1 MKKLKD
7 LKKLTISLLM
17 LSLVLCGCSS
27 KKVDHYNLSIV
38 AGNNSCSLLHDYSL
52 AKPYLNKTYTQGGQ
66 LSIINSD
73 GEPYVVKT
81 DQVEAL
87 KSHTTS
93 TQKKAYLEKHCSDMI
108 EVLNNNVKAKSAE
121 IDLIESLNCASK
133 SFTTKSNNNIVCFV
147 SGLSTKGLL
156 NMTTL
161 GSLSN
166 LDINKT
172 VNNLKEVHGLPNLQ
186 NINNIYLYSV
196 GQVASYQKL
205 STTSIHKEKEFLT
218 KLLVESGM
226 NKDKI
231 HFIDSNP
238 ISNKAYKGPEVSKVG
253 QDVDYNAVSMV
264 SNSYNDIKT
273 KYCMTGL
280 EFEKNSSKLLNPEK
294 LNSVASFLSS
304 YEGAIDI
311 YGTTAFDK
319 TSSDERLQ
327 KLGYERGLTVRN
339 ALLEKKVDPAK
350 INKVS
355 SLSYKS
361 FYHKDE
367 WDEQGFNEEIAK
379 LNRTVV
385 IKDSQS

>member
-1 MKKLKD
+1 MKNLKT
-7 LKKLTISLLM
+7 LTISLLM

-66 LSIINSD
+66 LSIINCD
-73 GEPYVVKT
+73 GNPYVVKREQIDT
-81 DQVEAL
+81 L
-87 KSHTTS
+87 KSDTTS
-93 TQKKAYLEKHCSDMI
+93 TQKKAYLEKHSSDMI
-108 EVLNNNVKAKSAE
+108 EVLNNVKPKSAE

-218 KLLVESGM
+218 KLLVESGV

-264 SNSYNDIKT
+264 SNSYSDIKT

-294 LNSVASFLSS
+294 LNSVVSFLNS
-304 YEGAIDI
+304 YNGSVDI
-311 YGTTAFDK
+311 FGTTAYDK
-319 TSSDERLQ
+319 TTSDERLQ
-327 KLGYERGLTVRN
+327 KLGYERAFAVKN
-339 ALLEKKVDPAK
+339 SLLERGVDQSK
-350 INKVS
+350 INRVA

-361 FYHKDE
+361 LYHKEE
-367 WDEQGFNEEIAK
+367 WNEKGFNEGIAK

-385 IKDSQS
+385 IKDTQS

>member
-1 MKKLKD
+1 MKNLRT
-7 LKKLTISLLM
+7 LTISLLM

-27 KKVDHYNLSIV
+27 NKVDHYNLSVI
-38 AGNNSCSLLHDYSL
+38 AGNNSCSLLHDYTL
-52 AKPYLNKTYTQGGQ
+52 AKPYLNKVYTQGGQ
-66 LSIINSD
+66 LSVINSD
-73 GEPYVVKT
+73 GNPYVVKPE
-81 DQVEAL
+81 QIEPL

-93 TQKKAYLEKHCSDMI
+93 TQKKAYLEKYTSTMI
-108 EVLNNNVKAKSAE
+108 EVLDNVKPKTAE

-133 SFTTKSNNNIVCFV
+133 SFNTKSNNNVVCFV

-172 VNNLKEVHGLPNLQ
+172 VSNLKEVHGLPNLQ

-218 KLLVESGM
+218 KLLVESGI
-226 NKDKI
+226 NKDNI

-253 QDVDYNAVSMV
+253 QDVDYNAVSML
-264 SNSYNDIKT
+264 SNNYNDIKS
-273 KYCMTGL
+273 KYCLTGL
-280 EFEKNSSKLLNPEK
+280 EFEKNSSHLLNPEK
-294 LNSVASFLSS
+294 LNSIASFVSS
-304 YEGAIDI
+304 YSGTVDLF
-311 YGTTAFDK
+311 GTTAFDK
-319 TSSDERLQ
+319 TTSDERLQ
-327 KLGYERGLTVRN
+327 KLGYERALRVKN
-339 ALLEKKVDPAK
+339 SLLEKGVDPTK

-355 SLSYKS
+355 SLSYKNL
-361 FYHKDE
+361 YHKDE
-367 WDEQGFNEEIAK
+367 WSDQGFNEESAK

>member
-1 MKKLKD
+1 MKNLKT
-7 LKKLTISLLM
+7 LTISLLM
-17 LSLVLCGCSS
+17 ISLILCGCSS
-27 KKVDHYNLSIV
+27 KKVDHYNLSVI
-38 AGNNSCSLLHDYSL
+38 AGNNSCSLLHDYTL

-93 TQKKAYLEKHCSDMI
+93 TQKKAYLEKYSSDTI
-108 EVLNNNVKAKSAE
+108 KLLNNVKAESAE
-121 IDLIESLNCASK
+121 VDLVESLNCAAK
-133 SFTTKSNNNIVCFV
+133 SLNTKSNNNIVCFL

-161 GSLSN
+161 GSLSDI
-166 LDINKT
+166 DINKT
-172 VNNLKEVHGLPNLQ
+172 VTNLKELHGLPNLQ

-238 ISNKAYKGPEVSKVG
+238 ISNKAYKAPKVSKVG
-253 QDVDYNAVSMV
+253 QDTEYNAVSMV
-264 SNSYNDIKT
+264 SNNYNDIKT

-280 EFEKNSSKLLNPEK
+280 EFEKNSSNLLNPEK
-294 LNSVASFLSS
+294 LNSVVSFVSN
-304 YEGAIDI
+304 YAGAVNI

-319 TSSDERLQ
+319 TTSDERLQ
-327 KLGYERGLTVRN
+327 KLGYERALTVKN
-339 ALLEKKVDPAK
+339 SLLERGVDPTK

-355 SLSYKS
+355 SLSYKNL
-361 FYHKDE
+361 YHKNE
-367 WDEQGFNEEIAK
+367 WNEQGFNEEIAK

-385 IKDSQS
+385 IKDSQL

>member
-1 MKKLKD
+1 MKNLKT
-7 LKKLTISLLM
+7 LTTLTISLLM

-27 KKVDHYNLSIV
+27 KKVDHYNLSVI
-38 AGNNSCSLLHDYSL
+38 AGNNSCSLLHDYTL

-87 KSHTTS
+87 KTHTTS
-93 TQKKAYLEKHCSDMI
+93 TQKKAYLEKYSSDMI
-108 EVLNNNVKAKSAE
+108 ENLNNVKAKSPE
-121 IDLIESLNCASK
+121 VDLIQSLNCASK
-133 SFTTKSNNNIVCFV
+133 SFITKSNNNIVCFV

-161 GSLSN
+161 GSLSS
-166 LDINKT
+166 LDVNKT
-172 VNNLKEVHGLPNLQ
+172 VSNLKQVHGLPSLQ
-186 NINNIYLYSV
+186 NVNNIYLYSI
-196 GQVASYQKL
+196 GQVASYQRL

-218 KLLVESGM
+218 KLLIESGM

-231 HFIDSNP
+231 HFVDSNP
-238 ISNKAYKGPEVSKVG
+238 ISNKAYKGPNVSKVG
-253 QDVDYNAVSMV
+253 QDTEYNAVSML
-264 SNSYNDIKT
+264 SNSYIDIKT

-280 EFEKNSSKLLNPEK
+280 EFEKNSSTLLNPEK
-294 LNSVASFLSS
+294 LNSVASFVSS
-304 YEGAIDI
+304 YEGTIAIF
-311 YGTTAFDK
+311 GTTAYDK
-319 TSSDERLQ
+319 TTSDERLQ
-327 KLGYERGLTVRN
+327 KLGYERALTVKN
-339 ALLEKKVDPAK
+339 GLLEKGVDPTK
-350 INKVS
+350 INNVS

-361 FYHKDE
+361 LYHKDE
-367 WDEQGFNEEIAK
+367 WNEQGFNEEIAK

>member
-1 MKKLKD
+1 MKNLKT
-7 LKKLTISLLM
+7 LTITLLL

-27 KKVDHYNLSIV
+27 KKVDHYNLSVI
-38 AGNNSCSLLHDYSL
+38 AGNNSCSLLHDYTL

-66 LSIINSD
+66 LSIVNSD
-73 GEPYVVKT
+73 GNPYVVKSEQI
-81 DQVEAL
+81 DAL

-172 VNNLKEVHGLPNLQ
+172 VSNLKEVHGLPNLQ
-186 NINNIYLYSV
+186 NVNNIYLYSV

-226 NKDKI
+226 NKDNI

-253 QDVDYNAVSMV
+253 QDVDYNAVSML
-264 SNSYNDIKT
+264 SNNYTDIKT

-294 LNSVASFLSS
+294 LNSVASFVSS
-304 YEGAIDI
+304 YEGTIAIF
-311 YGTTAFDK
+311 GTTAFDK
-319 TSSDERLQ
+319 TTSDERLQ
-327 KLGYERGLTVRN
+327 KLGYERALTVKN
-339 ALLEKKVDPAK
+339 GLLEKGVDPTK

-355 SLSYKS
+355 SLSYKNL
-361 FYHKDE
+361 YHKNE
-367 WDEQGFNEEIAK
+367 WNEQGFNEEVAK

>member
-1 MKKLKD
+1 MKNLKT
-7 LKKLTISLLM
+7 LTISLLKI
-17 LSLVLCGCSS
+17 SLILCGCSS
-27 KKVDHYNLSIV
+27 KKVDHYNLSVI
-38 AGNNSCSLLHDYSL
+38 AGNNSCSLLHDYTL

-93 TQKKAYLEKHCSDMI
+93 TQKKAYLEKYSSDTI
-108 EVLNNNVKAKSAE
+108 KLLNNVKAESAE
-121 IDLIESLNCASK
+121 VDLVESLNCAAK
-133 SFTTKSNNNIVCFV
+133 SLNTKSNNNIVCFV

-156 NMTTL
+156 NMTSL
-161 GSLSN
+161 GSLSY
-166 LDINKT
+166 LDVNKT
-172 VNNLKEVHGLPNLQ
+172 VNNLREMHGLPNLQ

-205 STTSIHKEKEFLT
+205 STTSIYKEKEFLT

-231 HFIDSNP
+231 HFVDSNP
-238 ISNKAYKGPEVSKVG
+238 ISNKAYKAPKVSKVG
-253 QDVDYNAVSMV
+253 QDTEYNAVSMV

-273 KYCMTGL
+273 KYCLPGL
-280 EFEKNSSKLLNPEK
+280 EFEKNSSNLLNPEK
-294 LNSVASFLSS
+294 LNSVVSFVSN
-304 YEGAIDI
+304 YAGAVNI

-319 TSSDERLQ
+319 TTSDERLQ
-327 KLGYERGLTVRN
+327 KLGYERALTVKN
-339 ALLEKKVDPAK
+339 SLLERGVDPTK

-355 SLSYKS
+355 SLSYKNL
-361 FYHKDE
+361 YHKNE
-367 WDEQGFNEEIAK
+367 WNEQGFNEEIAK

-385 IKDSQS
+385 IKDSQL

>member
-1 MKKLKD
+1 MKNLKT
-7 LKKLTISLLM
+7 LTTLTISLLM

-27 KKVDHYNLSIV
+27 KKVDHYNLSVI
-38 AGNNSCSLLHDYSL
+38 AGNNSCSLLHDYTL

-87 KSHTTS
+87 KTHTTS
-93 TQKKAYLEKHCSDMI
+93 TQKKAYLEKYSSDMI
-108 EVLNNNVKAKSAE
+108 ENLNNVKAKSPE
-121 IDLIESLNCASK
+121 VDLIQSLNCASK
-133 SFTTKSNNNIVCFV
+133 SFITKSNNNIVCFV

-161 GSLSN
+161 GSLSS
-166 LDINKT
+166 LDVNKT
-172 VNNLKEVHGLPNLQ
+172 VSNLKEVHGLPSLQ
-186 NINNIYLYSV
+186 NVNNIYLYSI
-196 GQVASYQKL
+196 GQVASYQRL

-218 KLLVESGM
+218 KLLIESGM

-231 HFIDSNP
+231 HFVDSNP
-238 ISNKAYKGPEVSKVG
+238 ISNKAYKGPNVSKVG
-253 QDVDYNAVSMV
+253 QDTEYNAVSML
-264 SNSYNDIKT
+264 SNSYIDIKT

-280 EFEKNSSKLLNPEK
+280 EFEKNSSTLVNPEK
-294 LNSVASFLSS
+294 LNSVASFVSS
-304 YEGAIDI
+304 YEGTIAIF
-311 YGTTAFDK
+311 GTTAYDK
-319 TSSDERLQ
+319 TTSDERLQ
-327 KLGYERGLTVRN
+327 KLGYERALTVKN
-339 ALLEKKVDPAK
+339 GLLEKGVDPTK
-350 INKVS
+350 INNVS

-361 FYHKDE
+361 LYHKDE
-367 WDEQGFNEEIAK
+367 WNEQGFNEEIAK

>member
-1 MKKLKD
+1 MKKLKT
-7 LKKLTISLLM
+7 LTISLLII
-17 LSLVLCGCSS
+17 SLFLCGCSS
-27 KKVDHYNLSIV
+27 KKVDHYNLSVI
-38 AGNNSCSLLHDYSL
+38 AGNNSCSLLHDYTL

-81 DQVEAL
+81 NQVEAL

-93 TQKKAYLEKHCSDMI
+93 TQKKAYLEKYSSDMI
-108 EVLNNNVKAKSAE
+108 EDLNNVKAKSPE
-121 IDLIESLNCASK
+121 VDLIQSLNCASR
-133 SFTTKSNNNIVCFV
+133 SFSSKSNNNIVCFV

-172 VNNLKEVHGLPNLQ
+172 VGNLKEVHGLPNLQ
-186 NINNIYLYSV
+186 NVNNIYLYSV

-231 HFIDSNP
+231 HFVDSNP
-238 ISNKAYKGPEVSKVG
+238 ISNKAYKAPKVSKVG
-253 QDVDYNAVSMV
+253 QDTEYNAVSML
-264 SNSYNDIKT
+264 SNSYIDIKT

-280 EFEKNSSKLLNPEK
+280 EFEKNSSTLMNPEK
-294 LNSVASFLSS
+294 LNSVASFVSS
-304 YEGAIDI
+304 YEGTIAIF
-311 YGTTAFDK
+311 GTT
-319 TSSDERLQ
+319 
-327 KLGYERGLTVRN
+327 
-339 ALLEKKVDPAK
+339 
-350 INKVS
+350 
-355 SLSYKS
+355 
-361 FYHKDE
+361 
-367 WDEQGFNEEIAK
+367 
-379 LNRTVV
+379 
-385 IKDSQS
+385 

>member
-1 MKKLKD
+1 MKNLKT
-7 LKKLTISLLM
+7 LTISLLM
-17 LSLVLCGCSS
+17 ISLILCGCSS
-27 KKVDHYNLSIV
+27 TKVDHYNLSVI
-38 AGNNSCSLLHDYSL
+38 AGNNSCSLLHDYTL

-66 LSIINSD
+66 LSVINSD
-73 GEPYVVKT
+73 GNPYVVKSE
-81 DQVEAL
+81 QIEPL
-87 KSHTTS
+87 KSYTTS
-93 TQKKAYLEKHCSDMI
+93 TQKKAYLEKYSSDKI
-108 EVLNNNVKAKSAE
+108 KVLDNVKPKTAE

-133 SFTTKSNNNIVCFV
+133 SFNTKSNNNVVCFV

-172 VNNLKEVHGLPNLQ
+172 VSNLKEVHGLPNLQ

-196 GQVASYQKL
+196 GQVASQKL

-218 KLLVESGM
+218 KLLVESGI
-226 NKDKI
+226 NKDNI

-238 ISNKAYKGPEVSKVG
+238 ISNKAYKGPDVSKVG
-253 QDVDYNAVSMV
+253 QDVDYNAVSML
-264 SNSYNDIKT
+264 SNNYTDIKT

-304 YEGAIDI
+304 YEGAVDI

-327 KLGYERGLTVRN
+327 KLGYERGLTVMN
-339 ALLEKKVDPAK
+339 ALLEKGLDPAK

-361 FYHKDE
+361 LYHKDE
-367 WDEQGFNEEIAK
+367 WDERGFNEEIAK

-385 IKDSQS
+385 IKDSKS

>member
-1 MKKLKD
+1 MKNLKT
-7 LKKLTISLLM
+7 LTITLLM

-27 KKVDHYNLSIV
+27 KKVDHYNLSVI
-38 AGNNSCSLLHDYSL
+38 AGNNSCSLLHDYTL

-87 KSHTTS
+87 KTHTTS
-93 TQKKAYLEKHCSDMI
+93 TQKKAYLEKYSSDMI
-108 EVLNNNVKAKSAE
+108 EDLNNVKAKSPE
-121 IDLIESLNCASK
+121 VDLIQSLNCASK
-133 SFTTKSNNNIVCFV
+133 SFITKSNNNIVCFV

-172 VNNLKEVHGLPNLQ
+172 VSNLKEVHGLPNLQ
-186 NINNIYLYSV
+186 NVNNIYLYSV

-218 KLLVESGM
+218 KVLIESGM

-231 HFIDSNP
+231 HFVDSNP
-238 ISNKAYKGPEVSKVG
+238 ISNKAYKGPTVSQVG
-253 QDVDYNAVSMV
+253 KDLDYNAVSMV
-264 SNSYNDIKT
+264 SNSYNDIKN
-273 KYCMTGL
+273 KYCLTGL
-280 EFEKNSSKLLNPEK
+280 EFEKNSSTLVNPEK
-294 LNSVASFLSS
+294 LNSVVSFLSK
-304 YEGAIDI
+304 YAGAVNI
-311 YGTTAFDK
+311 YGTTAYDK
-319 TSSDERLQ
+319 TTSDERLQ
-327 KLGYERGLTVRN
+327 KLGYERALTVKN
-339 ALLEKKVDPAK
+339 GLLEKGVDPAK

-355 SLSYKS
+355 SLSYKNL
-361 FYHKDE
+361 YHKNE
-367 WDEQGFNEEIAK
+367 WNEQGFNEEIAK

-385 IKDSQS
+385 IKDCQS

>member
-1 MKKLKD
+1 MKNLKT
-7 LKKLTISLLM
+7 LTISLLM

-27 KKVDHYNLSIV
+27 KKVDHYNLSVI
-38 AGNNSCSLLHDYSL
+38 AGNNSCSLLHDYTL

-66 LSIINSD
+66 LSIVNSD
-73 GEPYVVKT
+73 GNPYVVKSEQI
-81 DQVEAL
+81 DAL

-172 VNNLKEVHGLPNLQ
+172 VSNLKEVHGLPNLQ
-186 NINNIYLYSV
+186 NVNNIYLYSV

-231 HFIDSNP
+231 HFVDSNP
-238 ISNKAYKGPEVSKVG
+238 ISNKAYKGPTVSQVG
-253 QDVDYNAVSMV
+253 KDLDYNAVSMV
-264 SNSYNDIKT
+264 SNNYNDIKS
-273 KYCMTGL
+273 KYCLTGL
-280 EFEKNSSKLLNPEK
+280 EFEKNSSQLLNPEK
-294 LNSVASFLSS
+294 LNSVASFVSS
-304 YEGAIDI
+304 YEGTIAIF
-311 YGTTAFDK
+311 GTTAFDK
-319 TSSDERLQ
+319 TTSDERLQ
-327 KLGYERGLTVRN
+327 KLGYERALTVKN
-339 ALLEKKVDPAK
+339 GLLEKGVDPTK

-355 SLSYKS
+355 SLSYKNL
-361 FYHKDE
+361 YHKNE
-367 WDEQGFNEEIAK
+367 WNEQGFNEEVAK

>member
-1 MKKLKD
+1 MKNLKT
-7 LKKLTISLLM
+7 LTISLLM
-17 LSLVLCGCSS
+17 ISLILCGCSS
-27 KKVDHYNLSIV
+27 KKVDHYNLSVI
-38 AGNNSCSLLHDYSL
+38 AGNNSCSLLHDYTL

-81 DQVEAL
+81 DKVEAL

-93 TQKKAYLEKHCSDMI
+93 TQKKAYLEKYSSDMI
-108 EVLNNNVKAKSAE
+108 EVLNNVKAKSPE
-121 IDLIESLNCASK
+121 VDLIQSLNCASK

-156 NMTTL
+156 NMSTL
-161 GSLSN
+161 GSLSY
-166 LDINKT
+166 LDTNKT
-172 VNNLKEVHGLPNLQ
+172 VNNLKELHSLPNLQ

-218 KLLVESGM
+218 KLLIESGM

-231 HFIDSNP
+231 HFVDSNP
-238 ISNKAYKGPEVSKVG
+238 ISNKAYKGPNVSKVG
-253 QDVDYNAVSMV
+253 QDTDYNAVSMV
-264 SNSYNDIKT
+264 SNSYNDIKS
-273 KYCMTGL
+273 KYCLTGL
-280 EFEKNSSKLLNPEK
+280 EFDKNSSKLLNPEK
-294 LNSVASFLSS
+294 LNSVASFVSN
-304 YEGAIDI
+304 YGGAVDI

-319 TSSDERLQ
+319 TTSDERLQ
-327 KLGYERGLTVRN
+327 KLGYERALTVKN
-339 ALLEKKVDPAK
+339 GLLEKGVDPAK
-350 INKVS
+350 INNVS
-355 SLSYKS
+355 SLSYKNL
-361 FYHKDE
+361 YHKDE
-367 WDEQGFNEEIAK
+367 WNAQGFNEEIAK

>member
-1 MKKLKD
+1 MKNLKT
-7 LKKLTISLLM
+7 LTISLLM

-38 AGNNSCSLLHDYSL
+38 AGNNSCSLLHDYTL

-66 LSIINSD
+66 LSIVNSD
-73 GEPYVVKT
+73 GNPYVVKSEQI
-81 DQVEAL
+81 DAL

-93 TQKKAYLEKHCSDMI
+93 TQKKAYLEKYSSDT
-108 EVLNNNVKAKSAE
+108 VKLLDNVRAKSPE
-121 IDLIESLNCASK
+121 VDLIQSLNCASK

-161 GSLSN
+161 GSLSD
-166 LDINKT
+166 LDTNKS
-172 VNNLKEVHGLPNLQ
+172 VSNLKEFHGLPKLQ

-231 HFIDSNP
+231 HFVDSNP
-238 ISNKAYKGPEVSKVG
+238 ISNKAYKAPKVSKVG
-253 QDVDYNAVSMV
+253 QDTEYNAVSMV

-280 EFEKNSSKLLNPEK
+280 EFEKNSSNLLNPEK
-294 LNSVASFLSS
+294 LNSVVSFVSN
-304 YEGAIDI
+304 YAGAVNI

-319 TSSDERLQ
+319 TTSDERLQ
-327 KLGYERGLTVRN
+327 KLGYERALTVKN
-339 ALLEKKVDPAK
+339 SLLERGVDPTK

-355 SLSYKS
+355 SLSYKNL
-361 FYHKDE
+361 YHKNE
-367 WDEQGFNEEIAK
+367 WNEQGFNEEIAK

>member
-1 MKKLKD
+1 MKNLKT
-7 LKKLTISLLM
+7 LTISLLKI
-17 LSLVLCGCSS
+17 SLILCGCSS
-27 KKVDHYNLSIV
+27 KKVDHYNLSVI
-38 AGNNSCSLLHDYSL
+38 AGNNSCSLLHDYTL

-93 TQKKAYLEKHCSDMI
+93 TQKKAYLEKYSSDTI
-108 EVLNNNVKAKSAE
+108 KLLNNVKAESAE
-121 IDLIESLNCASK
+121 VDLVESLNCAAK
-133 SFTTKSNNNIVCFV
+133 SLNTKSNNNIVCFV

-156 NMTTL
+156 NMTSL
-161 GSLSN
+161 GSLSY
-166 LDINKT
+166 LDVNKT
-172 VNNLKEVHGLPNLQ
+172 VNNLREMHGLPNLQ

-205 STTSIHKEKEFLT
+205 STTSIYKEKEFLT

-231 HFIDSNP
+231 HFVDSNP
-238 ISNKAYKGPEVSKVG
+238 ISNKAYKAPKVSKVG
-253 QDVDYNAVSMV
+253 QDTEYNAVSMV

-273 KYCMTGL
+273 KYCLTGL
-280 EFEKNSSKLLNPEK
+280 EFEKNSSNLLNPEK
-294 LNSVASFLSS
+294 LNSVVSFVSN
-304 YEGAIDI
+304 YAGAVNI

-319 TSSDERLQ
+319 TTSDERLQ
-327 KLGYERGLTVRN
+327 KLGYERALTVKN
-339 ALLEKKVDPAK
+339 SLLERGVDPTK

-355 SLSYKS
+355 SLSYKNL
-361 FYHKDE
+361 YHKNE
-367 WDEQGFNEEIAK
+367 WNEQGFNEEIAK

-385 IKDSQS
+385 IKDSQL

>member
-17 LSLVLCGCSS
+17 ISLILCGCSS
-27 KKVDHYNLSIV
+27 KKVDHYNLSVI
-38 AGNNSCSLLHDYSL
+38 AGNNSCSLLHDYTL

-66 LSIINSD
+66 LSIVNSD
-73 GEPYVVKT
+73 GNPYVVKSEQI
-81 DQVEAL
+81 DAL

-93 TQKKAYLEKHCSDMI
+93 TQKKAYLEKYSSDT
-108 EVLNNNVKAKSAE
+108 VKLLDNVRAKSPE
-121 IDLIESLNCASK
+121 VDLIQSLNCASK

-172 VNNLKEVHGLPNLQ
+172 VSNLKEVHGLPNLQ

-238 ISNKAYKGPEVSKVG
+238 ISNKAYKASKVSKVG
-253 QDVDYNAVSMV
+253 QNTEYNAVSMV

-273 KYCMTGL
+273 KYCLTGL
-280 EFEKNSSKLLNPEK
+280 EFEKNSSNLLNPEK
-294 LNSVASFLSS
+294 LNSVASFVSS
-304 YEGAIDI
+304 YEGTIAIF
-311 YGTTAFDK
+311 GTTAYDK
-319 TSSDERLQ
+319 TTSDERLQ
-327 KLGYERGLTVRN
+327 KLGYERALTVKN
-339 ALLEKKVDPAK
+339 SLLEKGVDPTK

-355 SLSYKS
+355 SLSYKNL
-361 FYHKDE
+361 YHKNE
-367 WDEQGFNEEIAK
+367 WNEQGFNEEIAK

>member
-1 MKKLKD
+1 MKNLRT
-7 LKKLTISLLM
+7 LTISLLM

-27 KKVDHYNLSIV
+27 NRVDHYNLSVI
-38 AGNNSCSLLHDYSL
+38 AGNNSCSLLHDYTL

-73 GEPYVVKT
+73 GNPYVVKT
-81 DQVEAL
+81 EQIDAL
-87 KSHTTS
+87 KSNTTS
-93 TQKKAYLEKHCSDMI
+93 TQKKAYLEKHSSDMI
-108 EVLNNNVKAKSAE
+108 EVLNNVKPKSAE

-205 STTSIHKEKEFLT
+205 STTSVHKQKEFLT
-218 KLLVESGM
+218 KLLTEAGVKKDSIHFVES
-226 NKDKI
+226 N
-231 HFIDSNP
+231 S
-238 ISNKAYKGPEVSKVG
+238 ISNKAYKAVTVSKVG
-253 QDVDYNAVSMV
+253 QDTDYNAVSMV
-264 SNSYNDIKT
+264 SDTFNDIKT
-273 KYCMTGL
+273 KYCLTGL

-294 LNSVASFLSS
+294 LNSIASFLSS
-304 YEGAIDI
+304 YNGAVNIF
-311 YGTTAFDK
+311 GTTAYDK
-319 TSSDERLQ
+319 TTSDERLQ
-327 KLGYERGLTVRN
+327 KLGYERGLAVKN
-339 ALLEKKVDPAK
+339 KLVEKGCDPSK

-355 SLSYKS
+355 SLSYKNL
-361 FYHKDE
+361 YHKDE
-367 WDEQGFNEEIAK
+367 WNEQGFNEEIAK

>member
-1 MKKLKD
+1 MKNLRT
-7 LKKLTISLLM
+7 LTISLLM

-27 KKVDHYNLSIV
+27 NKVDHYNLSVI
-38 AGNNSCSLLHDYSL
+38 AGNNSCSLLHDYTL
-52 AKPYLNKTYTQGGQ
+52 AKPYLNKVYTQGGQ
-66 LSIINSD
+66 LSVINSD
-73 GEPYVVKT
+73 GNPYVVKPE
-81 DQVEAL
+81 QIEPL

-93 TQKKAYLEKHCSDMI
+93 TQKKAYLEKYTSTMI
-108 EVLNNNVKAKSAE
+108 EVLNNVKPKSAE

-133 SFTTKSNNNIVCFV
+133 SFTTKSNNNIVCFL

-161 GSLSN
+161 GSLSDI
-166 LDINKT
+166 DINKT
-172 VNNLKEVHGLPNLQ
+172 VTNLKELHGLPNLQ

-238 ISNKAYKGPEVSKVG
+238 ISNKAYKAPKVSKVG
-253 QDVDYNAVSMV
+253 QDTDYNAVSMV
-264 SNSYNDIKT
+264 SNNYIDIKT

-304 YEGAIDI
+304 YEGAVDI

-339 ALLEKKVDPAK
+339 ALLEKGLDPAK
-350 INKVS
+350 INKVF

-361 FYHKDE
+361 LYHKDE

-379 LNRTVV
+379 VNRTVV

>member
-1 MKKLKD
+1 
-7 LKKLTISLLM
+7 M

-27 KKVDHYNLSIV
+27 KKVDHYNLSVI
-38 AGNNSCSLLHDYSL
+38 AGNNSCSLLHDYTL

-66 LSIINSD
+66 LSIVNSD
-73 GEPYVVKT
+73 GNPYVVKSEQI
-81 DQVEAL
+81 DAL

-133 SFTTKSNNNIVCFV
+133 SFTTKSNNNIVCFL

-231 HFIDSNP
+231 HFVDSNP
-238 ISNKAYKGPEVSKVG
+238 ISNKAYKGPTVSQVG
-253 QDVDYNAVSMV
+253 KDLDYNAVSMV
-264 SNSYNDIKT
+264 SNNYNDIKS
-273 KYCMTGL
+273 KYCLTGL
-280 EFEKNSSKLLNPEK
+280 EFEKNSSNLLNPEK
-294 LNSVASFLSS
+294 LNSVVSFVSN
-304 YEGAIDI
+304 YAGAVNI

-319 TSSDERLQ
+319 TTSDERLQ
-327 KLGYERGLTVRN
+327 KLGYERALTVKN
-339 ALLEKKVDPAK
+339 SLLERGVDPTK

-355 SLSYKS
+355 SLSYKNL
-361 FYHKDE
+361 YHKNE
-367 WDEQGFNEEIAK
+367 WNEQGFNEEIAK

-385 IKDSQS
+385 IKDSQL

>member
-1 MKKLKD
+1 MKNLKT
-7 LKKLTISLLM
+7 LTITLLM

-27 KKVDHYNLSIV
+27 KKVDHYNLSVI
-38 AGNNSCSLLHDYSL
+38 AGNNSCSLLHDYTL

-66 LSIINSD
+66 LSIVNSD
-73 GEPYVVKT
+73 GNPYVVKSEQI
-81 DQVEAL
+81 DAL

-172 VNNLKEVHGLPNLQ
+172 VSNLKEVHGLPNLQ
-186 NINNIYLYSV
+186 NVNNIYLYSV

-231 HFIDSNP
+231 HFVDSNP
-238 ISNKAYKGPEVSKVG
+238 ISNKAYKGPTVSQVG
-253 QDVDYNAVSMV
+253 KDLDYNAVSMV
-264 SNSYNDIKT
+264 SNNYNDIKS
-273 KYCMTGL
+273 KYCLTGL
-280 EFEKNSSKLLNPEK
+280 EFEKNSSQLLNPEK
-294 LNSVASFLSS
+294 LNSVASFVSS
-304 YEGAIDI
+304 YEGTIAIF
-311 YGTTAFDK
+311 GTTAFDK
-319 TSSDERLQ
+319 TTSDERLQ
-327 KLGYERGLTVRN
+327 KLGYERALTVKN
-339 ALLEKKVDPAK
+339 SLLERGVDPTK

-355 SLSYKS
+355 SLSYKNL
-361 FYHKDE
+361 YHKNE
-367 WDEQGFNEEIAK
+367 WNEQGFNEEIAK

-385 IKDSQS
+385 IKDSQL

>member
-1 MKKLKD
+1 MKNLKT
-7 LKKLTISLLM
+7 LTISLLM

-27 KKVDHYNLSIV
+27 KKVNHYNISVI
-38 AGNNSCSLLHDYSL
+38 AGNNSCSLLHDYTL
-52 AKPYLNKTYTQGGQ
+52 AKPYINKTYTQGGQ
-66 LSIINSD
+66 LSVINCD
-73 GEPYVVKT
+73 GDPYVVKT
-81 DQVEAL
+81 EQIDDL

-93 TQKKAYLEKHCSDMI
+93 TQKKAYLEKYSSDMI
-108 EVLNNNVKAKSAE
+108 EALNNIKPKSAE

-133 SFTTKSNNNIVCFV
+133 SFSISTKSNNNIVCFV

-172 VNNLKEVHGLPNLQ
+172 VSNLKEVHGLPNLQ

-218 KLLVESGM
+218 KLLVESGIK
-226 NKDKI
+226 KDKI

-304 YEGAIDI
+304 YEGAVDI

-327 KLGYERGLTVRN
+327 KLGYERGLTVMN

-361 FYHKDE
+361 LYHKDE
-367 WDEQGFNEEIAK
+367 WDEQGFNEEVAK

-385 IKDSQS
+385 IKDSET

>member
-1 MKKLKD
+1 MKNLKT
-7 LKKLTISLLM
+7 LTISLLM

-27 KKVDHYNLSIV
+27 KKVNHYNISVI
-38 AGNNSCSLLHDYSL
+38 AGNNSCSLLHDYTL
-52 AKPYLNKTYTQGGQ
+52 AKPYINKTYTQGGQ
-66 LSIINSD
+66 LSVINCD
-73 GEPYVVKT
+73 GDPYVVKT
-81 DQVEAL
+81 EQIDAL

-93 TQKKAYLEKHCSDMI
+93 TQKKAYLEKYSSDMI
-108 EVLNNNVKAKSAE
+108 EVLNNIKPKSAE

-133 SFTTKSNNNIVCFV
+133 SFSISTKSNNNIVCFV

-172 VNNLKEVHGLPNLQ
+172 VSNLKEVHGLPNLQ

-218 KLLVESGM
+218 KLLVESGIK
-226 NKDKI
+226 KDKI

-304 YEGAIDI
+304 YEGAVDI

-327 KLGYERGLTVRN
+327 KLGYERGLTVMN

-361 FYHKDE
+361 LYHKDE
-367 WDEQGFNEEIAK
+367 WDEQGFNEEVAK

-385 IKDSQS
+385 IKDSET

>member
-1 MKKLKD
+1 MKNLKT
-7 LKKLTISLLM
+7 LTISLLM
-17 LSLVLCGCSS
+17 ISLILCGCSS
-27 KKVDHYNLSIV
+27 TKVDHYNLSIV
-38 AGNNSCSLLHDYSL
+38 AGNNSCSLLHDYTL

-66 LSIINSD
+66 LSIVNSD
-73 GEPYVVKT
+73 GNPYVVKSEQI
-81 DQVEAL
+81 DAL
-87 KSHTTS
+87 KSNTTS
-93 TQKKAYLEKHCSDMI
+93 TQKKAYLEKHCSDMV
-108 EVLNNNVKAKSAE
+108 EVLNNVKPKSAE

-172 VNNLKEVHGLPNLQ
+172 VSNLKEVHGLPKLQ

-253 QDVDYNAVSMV
+253 QDVDYNAVSML
-264 SNSYNDIKT
+264 SNNYTDIKT

-304 YEGAIDI
+304 YDGAVDI

-327 KLGYERGLTVRN
+327 KLGYERGLTVMN
-339 ALLEKKVDPAK
+339 ALLEKGLDSAK

-361 FYHKDE
+361 LYHKDE

>member
-1 MKKLKD
+1 MKNLKT
-7 LKKLTISLLM
+7 LTTLTISLLM

-27 KKVDHYNLSIV
+27 KKVDHYNLSVI
-38 AGNNSCSLLHDYSL
+38 AGNNSCSLLHDYTL

-87 KSHTTS
+87 KTHTTS
-93 TQKKAYLEKHCSDMI
+93 TQKKAYLEKYSSDMI
-108 EVLNNNVKAKSAE
+108 ENLNNVKAKSPE
-121 IDLIESLNCASK
+121 VDLIQSLNCASK
-133 SFTTKSNNNIVCFV
+133 SFITKSNNNIVCFV

-161 GSLSN
+161 GSLSS
-166 LDINKT
+166 LDVNKT
-172 VNNLKEVHGLPNLQ
+172 VSNLKEVHGLPSLQ
-186 NINNIYLYSV
+186 NVNNIYLYSI
-196 GQVASYQKL
+196 GQVASYQRL

-218 KLLVESGM
+218 KLLIESGM

-231 HFIDSNP
+231 HFVDGNP
-238 ISNKAYKGPEVSKVG
+238 ISNKAYKGPNVSKVG
-253 QDVDYNAVSMV
+253 QDTEYNAVSML
-264 SNSYNDIKT
+264 SNSYIDIKT

-280 EFEKNSSKLLNPEK
+280 EFEKNSSTLLNPEK
-294 LNSVASFLSS
+294 LNSVASFVSS
-304 YEGAIDI
+304 YEGTIAIF
-311 YGTTAFDK
+311 GTTAYDK
-319 TSSDERLQ
+319 TTSDERLQ
-327 KLGYERGLTVRN
+327 KLGYERALTVKN
-339 ALLEKKVDPAK
+339 GLLEKGVDPTK
-350 INKVS
+350 INNVS

-361 FYHKDE
+361 LYHKDE
-367 WDEQGFNEEIAK
+367 WNEQGFNEEIAK

>member
-1 MKKLKD
+1 MKNLKT
-7 LKKLTISLLM
+7 LTTLTISLLM

-27 KKVDHYNLSIV
+27 KKVDHYNLSVI
-38 AGNNSCSLLHDYSL
+38 AGNNSCSLLHDYTL

-87 KSHTTS
+87 KTHTTS
-93 TQKKAYLEKHCSDMI
+93 TQKKAYLEKYSSDMI
-108 EVLNNNVKAKSAE
+108 ENLNNVKAKSPE
-121 IDLIESLNCASK
+121 VDLIQSLNCASK
-133 SFTTKSNNNIVCFV
+133 SFITKSNNNIVCFV

-161 GSLSN
+161 GSLSS
-166 LDINKT
+166 LDVNKT
-172 VNNLKEVHGLPNLQ
+172 VSNLKEVHGLPSLQ
-186 NINNIYLYSV
+186 NVNNIYLYSI
-196 GQVASYQKL
+196 GQVASYQRL

-218 KLLVESGM
+218 KLLIESGM

-231 HFIDSNP
+231 HFVDSNP
-238 ISNKAYKGPEVSKVG
+238 ISNKAYKGPNVSKVG
-253 QDVDYNAVSMV
+253 QDTEYNAVSML
-264 SNSYNDIKT
+264 SNSYIDIKT

-280 EFEKNSSKLLNPEK
+280 EFEKNSSTLLNPEK
-294 LNSVASFLSS
+294 LNSVASFVSS
-304 YEGAIDI
+304 YEGTIAIF
-311 YGTTAFDK
+311 GTTAYDK
-319 TSSDERLQ
+319 TTSDERLQ
-327 KLGYERGLTVRN
+327 KLGHERALTVKN
-339 ALLEKKVDPAK
+339 GLLEKGVDPTK
-350 INKVS
+350 INNVS

-361 FYHKDE
+361 LYHKDE
-367 WDEQGFNEEIAK
+367 WNEQGFNEEIAK

>member
-1 MKKLKD
+1 MKNLKT
-7 LKKLTISLLM
+7 LTTLTISLLM

-27 KKVDHYNLSIV
+27 KKVDHYNLSVI
-38 AGNNSCSLLHDYSL
+38 AGNNSCSLLHDYTL

-87 KSHTTS
+87 KTHTTS
-93 TQKKAYLEKHCSDMI
+93 TQKKAYLEKYSSDMI
-108 EVLNNNVKAKSAE
+108 ENLNNVKAKSPE
-121 IDLIESLNCASK
+121 VDLIQSLNCASK
-133 SFTTKSNNNIVCFV
+133 SFITKSNNNIVCFV

-161 GSLSN
+161 GSLSS
-166 LDINKT
+166 LDVNKT
-172 VNNLKEVHGLPNLQ
+172 VSNLKEVHGLPSLQ
-186 NINNIYLYSV
+186 NVNNIYLYSI
-196 GQVASYQKL
+196 GQVASYQRL

-218 KLLVESGM
+218 KLLIESGM

-231 HFIDSNP
+231 HFVDSNP
-238 ISNKAYKGPEVSKVG
+238 ISNKAYKGPNVSKVG
-253 QDVDYNAVSMV
+253 QDTEYNAVSML
-264 SNSYNDIKT
+264 SNSYIDIKT

-280 EFEKNSSKLLNPEK
+280 EFEKNSSTLLNPEK
-294 LNSVASFLSS
+294 LNSVVSFVSN
-304 YEGAIDI
+304 YAGAVNI

-319 TSSDERLQ
+319 TTSDERLQ
-327 KLGYERGLTVRN
+327 KLGYERALTVKN
-339 ALLEKKVDPAK
+339 SLLERGVDPTK

-355 SLSYKS
+355 SLSYKNL
-361 FYHKDE
+361 YHKNE
-367 WDEQGFNEEIAK
+367 WNEQGFNEEIAM

-385 IKDSQS
+385 IKDSQL

>member
-1 MKKLKD
+1 
-7 LKKLTISLLM
+7 M

-27 KKVDHYNLSIV
+27 KKVDHYNLSVI
-38 AGNNSCSLLHDYSL
+38 AGNNSCSLLHDYTL
-52 AKPYLNKTYTQGGQ
+52 AKPYLNKTYTRGGQ
-66 LSIINSD
+66 LSIINCD
-73 GEPYVVKT
+73 GNPYVVKKEQI
-81 DQVEAL
+81 DAL

-93 TQKKAYLEKHCSDMI
+93 TQKKAYLEKYSSDTI
-108 EVLNNNVKAKSAE
+108 KLLNNVKAKSAE
-121 IDLIESLNCASK
+121 VDLIQSLNCASK
-133 SFTTKSNNNIVCFV
+133 SFNTKSNNNIVCFV

-172 VNNLKEVHGLPNLQ
+172 VSNLKEVHGLPNLQ

-205 STTSIHKEKEFLT
+205 STTSIHKEKEFLS
-218 KLLVESGM
+218 KLLIESGM

-231 HFIDSNP
+231 HFVDSNP
-238 ISNKAYKGPEVSKVG
+238 ISNKAYKGPTVSQVG
-253 QDVDYNAVSMV
+253 KDLDYNAVSMV
-264 SNSYNDIKT
+264 SNSYNDIKY
-273 KYCMTGL
+273 KYCLTGL

-294 LNSVASFLSS
+294 LNNVASFVSN
-304 YEGAIDI
+304 YAGAVNI

-319 TSSDERLQ
+319 TTSDERLQ
-327 KLGYERGLTVRN
+327 KLGYERAITVKNGLL
-339 ALLEKKVDPAK
+339 AKGVDPAK
-350 INKVS
+350 INNVS
-355 SLSYKS
+355 SLTYKS
-361 FYHKDE
+361 FFHKNE

>member
-1 MKKLKD
+1 MKNLKT
-7 LKKLTISLLM
+7 LTISLLM

-27 KKVDHYNLSIV
+27 KKVDHYNLSVI
-38 AGNNSCSLLHDYSL
+38 AGNNSCSLLHDYTL

-81 DQVEAL
+81 DKVEAL

-93 TQKKAYLEKHCSDMI
+93 TQKKAYLEKYSSDMI
-108 EVLNNNVKAKSAE
+108 EVLNNVKAKSPE
-121 IDLIESLNCASK
+121 VDLIQSLNCASK

-156 NMTTL
+156 NMSTL
-161 GSLSN
+161 GSLSY
-166 LDINKT
+166 LDTNKT
-172 VNNLKEVHGLPNLQ
+172 VNNLKELHSLPNLQ

-218 KLLVESGM
+218 KLLIESGM

-231 HFIDSNP
+231 HFVDSNP
-238 ISNKAYKGPEVSKVG
+238 ISNKAYKGPNVSKVG
-253 QDVDYNAVSMV
+253 QDTDYNAVSMV
-264 SNSYNDIKT
+264 SNNYNDIKT

-280 EFEKNSSKLLNPEK
+280 EFEKNSSQLLNPEK
-294 LNSVASFLSS
+294 LNSVASFVSN
-304 YEGAIDI
+304 YGGAVDI

-319 TSSDERLQ
+319 TTSDERLQ
-327 KLGYERGLTVRN
+327 KLGYERALTVKN
-339 ALLEKKVDPAK
+339 GLLEKGVDPTK
-350 INKVS
+350 INNVS

-361 FYHKDE
+361 LYHKDE
-367 WDEQGFNEEIAK
+367 WNEQGFNEEIAK

>member
-1 MKKLKD
+1 MKNLRT
-7 LKKLTISLLM
+7 LTISLLM

-27 KKVDHYNLSIV
+27 NKVDHYNLSVI
-38 AGNNSCSLLHDYSL
+38 AGNNSCSLLHDYTL
-52 AKPYLNKTYTQGGQ
+52 AKPYLNKVYTQGGQ
-66 LSIINSD
+66 LSVINSD
-73 GEPYVVKT
+73 GNPYVVKPE
-81 DQVEAL
+81 QIEPL

-93 TQKKAYLEKHCSDMI
+93 TQKKAYLEKYTSTMI
-108 EVLNNNVKAKSAE
+108 EVLDNVKPKTAE

-133 SFTTKSNNNIVCFV
+133 SFNTKSNNNVVCFV

-172 VNNLKEVHGLPNLQ
+172 VSNLKEVHGLPNLQ

-218 KLLVESGM
+218 KLLVESGI
-226 NKDKI
+226 NKDNI

-238 ISNKAYKGPEVSKVG
+238 ISNKAYKSAKVSKVG
-253 QDVDYNAVSMV
+253 QDVEYNAVSMV
-264 SNSYNDIKT
+264 SNTYNDIKT

-304 YEGAIDI
+304 YEGAVDI

-327 KLGYERGLTVRN
+327 KLGYERGLTVRD
-339 ALLEKKVDPAK
+339 ALLEKGLDPAK
-350 INKVS
+350 INKVF

-361 FYHKDE
+361 LYHKDE

-379 LNRTVV
+379 VNRTVV

>member
-1 MKKLKD
+1 
-7 LKKLTISLLM
+7 M

-27 KKVDHYNLSIV
+27 NKVDHYNLSVI
-38 AGNNSCSLLHDYSL
+38 AGNNSCSLLHDYTL
-52 AKPYLNKTYTQGGQ
+52 AKPYLNKVYTQGGQ
-66 LSIINSD
+66 LSVINSD
-73 GEPYVVKT
+73 GNPYVVKPE
-81 DQVEAL
+81 QIEPL

-93 TQKKAYLEKHCSDMI
+93 TQKKAYLEKYTSTMI
-108 EVLNNNVKAKSAE
+108 EVLDNVKPKTAE

-133 SFTTKSNNNIVCFV
+133 SFNTKSNNNVVCFV

-172 VNNLKEVHGLPNLQ
+172 VSNLKEVHGLPNLQ

-218 KLLVESGM
+218 KLLVESGI
-226 NKDKI
+226 NKDNI

-238 ISNKAYKGPEVSKVG
+238 ISNKAYKSAKVSKVG
-253 QDVDYNAVSMV
+253 QDVEYNAVSMV
-264 SNSYNDIKT
+264 SNTYNDIKT

-304 YEGAIDI
+304 YEGAVDI

-327 KLGYERGLTVRN
+327 KLGYERGLTVRD
-339 ALLEKKVDPAK
+339 ALLEKGLDPAK
-350 INKVS
+350 INKVF

-361 FYHKDE
+361 LYHKDE

>member
-1 MKKLKD
+1 MKNLKT
-7 LKKLTISLLM
+7 LTIRLLM

-27 KKVDHYNLSIV
+27 KKVNHYSLSVI
-38 AGNNSCSLLHDYSL
+38 AGNNSCSLLHDYTL

-66 LSIINSD
+66 LSVINCD
-73 GEPYVVKT
+73 GNPYVVKT
-81 DQVEAL
+81 EQIDAL

-93 TQKKAYLEKHCSDMI
+93 TQKKAYLEKYSSDMI
-108 EVLNNNVKAKSAE
+108 EVLNNVKPSSAE

-133 SFTTKSNNNIVCFV
+133 SFSSKSNNNIVCFV

-161 GSLSN
+161 GSLSTI
-166 LDINKT
+166 DINKT
-172 VNNLKEVHGLPNLQ
+172 VSNLKEVHGLPNLQ

-231 HFIDSNP
+231 HFVDSNP
-238 ISNKAYKGPEVSKVG
+238 ISNKAYKAPKVSKVG
-253 QDVDYNAVSMV
+253 QDTDYNAVSMV
-264 SNSYNDIKT
+264 SNNYNDIKS
-273 KYCMTGL
+273 KYCLTGL
-280 EFEKNSSKLLNPEK
+280 EFEKNSSQLLNPEK
-294 LNSVASFLSS
+294 LNSVASFVSN
-304 YEGAIDI
+304 YGGAVDI

-319 TSSDERLQ
+319 TTSDERLQ
-327 KLGYERGLTVRN
+327 KLGYERALTVKKG
-339 ALLEKKVDPAK
+339 LLEKGVDPAK

-355 SLSYKS
+355 SLSYKNL
-361 FYHKDE
+361 YHLDE
-367 WDEQGFNEEIAK
+367 WNEQGLFNEEVAK

-385 IKDSQS
+385 IKDSET

>member
-1 MKKLKD
+1 MKHLKT
-7 LKKLTISLLM
+7 LTISLLM
-17 LSLVLCGCSS
+17 ISLILCGCSS
-27 KKVDHYNLSIV
+27 KKVDYYNLSVI
-38 AGNNSCSLLHDYSL
+38 AGNNSCSLLHDYTL

-66 LSIINSD
+66 LSIINSG
-73 GEPYVVKT
+73 GELYVVKT

-93 TQKKAYLEKHCSDMI
+93 TQKKAYLEKHSSDMI
-108 EVLNNNVKAKSAE
+108 EVLNNMKPKSAE

-133 SFTTKSNNNIVCFV
+133 SFTTKSNNNIVCFL

-161 GSLSN
+161 GSLSDI
-166 LDINKT
+166 DINKT
-172 VNNLKEVHGLPNLQ
+172 VTNLKELHGLPNLQ

-218 KLLVESGM
+218 KLLVVSGM

-238 ISNKAYKGPEVSKVG
+238 ISNKAYKAPKVSKVG
-253 QDVDYNAVSMV
+253 QDTDYNAVSMV
-264 SNSYNDIKT
+264 SNNYIDIKT

-304 YEGAIDI
+304 YEGAVDI

-339 ALLEKKVDPAK
+339 ALLEKGLDPAK
-350 INKVS
+350 INKVF

-361 FYHKDE
+361 LYHKDE

-379 LNRTVV
+379 VNRTVV

>member
-1 MKKLKD
+1 MKNLKT
-7 LKKLTISLLM
+7 LTISLLM
-17 LSLVLCGCSS
+17 LSLILCGCSS
-27 KKVDHYNLSIV
+27 KKVDHYNLSVI

-66 LSIINSD
+66 LSIINCD
-73 GEPYVVKT
+73 GNPYVVKT
-81 DQVEAL
+81 EQIDAL

-93 TQKKAYLEKHCSDMI
+93 TQKKAYLEKHSSDMI
-108 EVLNNNVKAKSAE
+108 EVLNNVKPKSAE

-133 SFTTKSNNNIVCFV
+133 SFTTNSNNNIVCFV

-161 GSLSN
+161 GSLSD
-166 LDINKT
+166 LDTNKS
-172 VNNLKEVHGLPNLQ
+172 VSNLKEFHGLPKLQ

-238 ISNKAYKGPEVSKVG
+238 ISNKAYKAPKVSKVG
-253 QDVDYNAVSMV
+253 QDTEYNAVSMV
-264 SNSYNDIKT
+264 SNNYNDIKT

-280 EFEKNSSKLLNPEK
+280 EFEKNSSNLLNPEK
-294 LNSVASFLSS
+294 LNSVVSFVSN
-304 YEGAIDI
+304 YAGAVNI

-319 TSSDERLQ
+319 TTSDERLQ
-327 KLGYERGLTVRN
+327 KLGYERALTVKN
-339 ALLEKKVDPAK
+339 SLLERGVDPTK

-355 SLSYKS
+355 SLSYK
-361 FYHKDE
+361 
-367 WDEQGFNEEIAK
+367 N
-379 LNRTVV
+379 L
-385 IKDSQS
+385 